1 MEQRYNELSNK
12 LSEPDIANDKKQFA
26 ELMKEFKNLSPI
38 IEKYKKYQS
47 AENCRSEDKDK
58 PNPVTKKRQRYWG

>member
-12 LSEPDIANDKKQFA
+12 LSEPDIANDQKQFA

-38 IEKYKKYQS
+38 IEKYKEYQS
-47 AENCRSEDKDK
+47 AENLSLIHIYSKQTCKGVKNE
-58 PNPVTKKRQRYWG
+58 

>member
-1 MEQRYNELSNK
+1 MIEKIKLMEQRYNELSNK

-47 AENCRSEDKDK
+47 A
-58 PNPVTKKRQRYWG
+58 